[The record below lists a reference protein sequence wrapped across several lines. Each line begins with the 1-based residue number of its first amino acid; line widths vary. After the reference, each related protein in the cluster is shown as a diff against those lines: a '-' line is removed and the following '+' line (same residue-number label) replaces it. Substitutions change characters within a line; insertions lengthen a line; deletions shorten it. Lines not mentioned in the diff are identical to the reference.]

1 MYKRVRVKQ
10 LHASQSC
17 AVVQCSMRRGT
28 VFINTLAHPQLF
40 IVMCARFSALARL
53 DIQLCASESTPR
65 EPVLRSRVG
74 PRLHSSRF
82 GAFVVLAAPRYA
94 LQYISLAH
102 QHVDLACCA
111 RVSDVARVD
120 VQACA
125 SEATPREPVLRSS
138 PVLHASRYCF
148 YKYLSTPTTFYSNVC
163 AVFSFSTSGYT
174 TVCE

>member
-1 MYKRVRVKQ
+1 M
-10 LHASQSC
+10 
-17 AVVQCSMRRGT
+17 
-28 VFINTLAHPQLF
+28 
-40 IVMCARFSALARL
+40 
-53 DIQLCASESTPR
+53 
-65 EPVLRSRVG
+65 
-74 PRLHSSRF
+74 
-82 GAFVVLAAPRYA
+82 LAAPRYA

-163 AVFSFSTSGYT
+163 AVFSFSTSGYIQLCASEST
-174 TVCE
+174 PREPVLRSRVGSRLHSSRFGAFVVLDAPRYALQYISLASTRYYSMLCARFSCGACV